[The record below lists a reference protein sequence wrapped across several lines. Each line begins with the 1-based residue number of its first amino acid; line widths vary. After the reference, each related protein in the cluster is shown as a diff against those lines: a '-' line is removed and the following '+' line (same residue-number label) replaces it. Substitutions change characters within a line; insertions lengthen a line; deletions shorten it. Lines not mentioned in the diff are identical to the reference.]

1 MADAG
6 AAISTV
12 AKATKFDQNDEMGMA
27 TSASIYQGTGVAV
40 GSDGKLVHA
49 SQAGALYTLGIA
61 QETKLSVAAGTTI
74 KTRQGIFRLAND
86 AGHLLTIAHRLGPC
100 YWTDDQTV
108 GSDSS
113 KLLAGVVYDVDA
125 GGVWVIMG
133 PCLVSAA
140 SVGALLAASNLSD
153 VASAPAAAHSLG
165 LGTADSP
172 TFTAVTL
179 TGGLLTA
186 VTATLT
192 GLLTGVTG
200 AFTGIVSH
208 LYKFAVKTTTF
219 APANGVDSGATFQS
233 LTDGQVFT
241 LPACAAG
248 NLGQRMTF
256 QNTGADGAAL
266 IKVNPTGTNKI
277 KGQVGTVESA
287 GASSKGWWNTKATA
301 KQGDHVTVQSDGADV
316 WWIVGGIGVWAS
328 ET

>member
-1 MADAG
+1 
-6 AAISTV
+6 
-12 AKATKFDQNDEMGMA
+12 MGMA

-40 GSDGKLVHA
+40 GSAGTLVHA
-49 SQAGALYTLGIA
+49 SQSGALYTLGIA

-86 AGHLLTIAHRLGPC
+86 AGHLLTIANRLGPC

-108 GSDSS
+108 GTDSS

-140 SVGALLAASNLSD
+140 SVGALLAANNLND
-153 VASAPAAAHSLG
+153 VSSASASAHSLG

-172 TFTAVTL
+172 TFTGLTL
-179 TGGLLTA
+179 TGA
-186 VTATLT
+186 
-192 GLLTGVTG
+192 LTGVT
-200 AFTGIVSH
+200 AALTGIVSH
-208 LYKFAVKTTTF
+208 LFKFAVKTTTY
-219 APANGVDSGATFQS
+219 PVVNGVDSGAVLQS
-233 LTDGQVFT
+233 LTDGQIFT

-248 NLGQRMTF
+248 NLGQKVTF

-266 IKVNPTGTNKI
+266 IKINPTGTNKI
-277 KGQVGTVESA
+277 KGQVGSVESA

-301 KQGDHVTVQSDGADV
+301 KQGDHTTVVSDGVDV
-316 WWIVGGIGVWAS
+316 WWIISGQGVWAS
-328 ET
+328 EA